1 MARFEYLMKDE
12 FDTVEQK
19 IFDILAD
26 NMTLIAPS
34 GESRDEDHRTWY
46 SAVREGL
53 KAEQRK
59 IVLIKEN
66 NTDNIIGFFQYYVNF
81 ETFMME
87 EIQIIPECWGKDS
100 IFRDLYD
107 FVLSHIEVPP
117 HYVSAYANK
126 SNEKS
131 VSILRHLGL
140 EIVEENKNGNSYKLR
155 GDFSALVIWY
165 RSRIE
170 NGVVTEQELKP
181 RKIRNIK

>member
-87 EIQIIPECWGKDS
+87 EIQLLPEYRRELG
-100 IFRDLYD
+100 IFRRLYGY
-107 FVLSHIEVPP
+107 LLQYLPENLK
-117 HYVSAYANK
+117 YVKAYAHKANTK
-126 SNEKS
+126 SDA
-131 VSILRHLGL
+131 ILRHMGL
-140 EIVEENKNGNSYKLR
+140 RLTEDGEIRAYCGAYSNFVKWYKNG
-155 GDFSALVIWY
+155 
-165 RSRIE
+165 RS
-170 NGVVTEQELKP
+170 
-181 RKIRNIK
+181 